1 MALKSEDVSSGFR
14 HGKVMA
20 FINERM
26 SRHAKGPEF
35 YLENL
40 SLSWEKV
47 EDKLRAILEDRLVPS
62 QAKEACAW
70 SSLALGVRF
79 AYKQSQL
86 HRHRVQWLHDFAGLH
101 RSAAQALASDL
112 TLLAAQHEVER
123 KEAAFQLKL
132 TQASLAEVQKERD
145 LLKWKIFK
153 AELQSSQAAPVTEG
167 PSLAPAGV
175 AGTEGTSEEE
185 EETGATAT
193 TAAASEATGG
203 GRQYDAD
210 GAEAAKGAEDLSAD
224 LMQLLGVVD
233 QKNYTSGGQREGDFG
248 SVETAMYSF
257 SGMLK
262 PEATVSPEPL
272 PVQLPASFTYS
283 YSCPLSPFPDAPTP
297 SPHTSPPQALFTAGA
312 LSQTSPHWGS
322 SDFSLW
328 SDGGIQGID
337 PQGGDRNDS
346 DPLQQLRRP
355 VFHRPGSWD
364 CPWCKSVNFSLRGN
378 CFHCG
383 KGIWLQSS

>member
-1 MALKSEDVSSGFR
+1 MALKSEDLSSGFR

-35 YLENL
+35 YLENM

-123 KEAAFQLKL
+123 KEAAFRLQL
-132 TQASLAEVQKERD
+132 TQATLAEVQKERD
-145 LLKWKIFK
+145 LLKWKLFK
-153 AELQSSQAAPVTEG
+153 TELQSAQAPVAEG
-167 PSLAPAGV
+167 PSLATAGG
-175 AGTEGTSEEE
+175 AGTEGTSEE

-203 GRQYDAD
+203 GKQEDAE
-210 GAEAAKGAEDLSAD
+210 GVEAAEGAQDLSVD

-233 QKNYTSGGQREGDFG
+233 QKNYTSGGQREGGFR

-262 PEATVSPEPL
+262 PEATVSPQPL

-283 YSCPLSPFPDAPTP
+283 YSCPLSPFSDAPAP
-297 SPHTSPPQALFTAGA
+297 SPSTSPPQAPFTAGA
-312 LSQTSPHWGS
+312 SFQTSPYWES

-328 SDGGIQGID
+328 SDGGIQGVD
-337 PQGGDRNDS
+337 PQEGYRSDS
-346 DPLQQLRRP
+346 DPLQQLRLP
-355 VFHRPGSWD
+355 VFCRPGNWD
-364 CPWCKSVNFSLRGN
+364 CPWCKSVNFSLRGS

-383 KGIWLQSS
+383 KCI

>member
-1 MALKSEDVSSGFR
+1 MALKSEDLSSGFQ

-47 EDKLRAILEDRLVPS
+47 EDKLRAILEDHLVPS
-62 QAKEACAW
+62 QAKEACVW

-79 AYKQSQL
+79 THKQSQL

-112 TLLAAQHEVER
+112 KLLAAQREVER
-123 KEAAFQLKL
+123 KEAAFRLQLI
-132 TQASLAEVQKERD
+132 QASLVEVQKERD
-145 LLKWKIFK
+145 LLKWKLFK
-153 AELQSSQAAPVTEG
+153 AELRSAQAPVAEG
-167 PSLAPAGV
+167 PSLATASGV
-175 AGTEGTSEEE
+175 GTEGTSEEE
-185 EETGATAT
+185 EAGATAT
-193 TAAASEATGG
+193 TAAVSEATGG
-203 GRQYDAD
+203 GRQEDAE
-210 GAEAAKGAEDLSAD
+210 GAEAAEGAENLSID

-233 QKNYTSGGQREGDFG
+233 QKNYTSGRQSEGDFR
-248 SVETAMYSF
+248 SLETAMSSF

-262 PEATVSPEPL
+262 PKAAVSPEPL
-272 PVQLPASFTYS
+272 PVQLPASLTYS
-283 YSCPLSPFPDAPTP
+283 YSGPLAPFPDAPTL
-297 SPHTSPPQALFTAGA
+297 SPPTFPPQAPFTAGA
-312 LSQTSPHWGS
+312 SSQTSPHWGS

-337 PQGGDRNDS
+337 PQEGDRSDS
-346 DPLQQLRRP
+346 DPVQQIRLP
-355 VFHRPGSWD
+355 VFSRPGNLD
-364 CPWCKSVNFSLRGN
+364 CPWCKYVHFSLRGT

-383 KGIWLQSS
+383 KCI

>member
-1 MALKSEDVSSGFR
+1 MALNSEDLSSGFR

-26 SRHAKGPEF
+26 STHAKGPEF

-40 SLSWEKV
+40 SLSWENV
-47 EDKLRAILEDRLVPS
+47 EDKLRAILEDRLVPI

-79 AYKQSQL
+79 AHKQSQL
-86 HRHRVQWLHDFAGLH
+86 HGHRVQWLHDFAGLH
-101 RSAAQALASDL
+101 RSAAQALASDMKLL
-112 TLLAAQHEVER
+112 TAQHEVER
-123 KEAAFQLKL
+123 KEAAFRLQL

-145 LLKWKIFK
+145 LLKWKLFK
-153 AELQSSQAAPVTEG
+153 AGLRSAQAPVAEW
-167 PSLAPAGV
+167 PSLATVSG
-175 AGTEGTSEEE
+175 AGTEGTSEKEE
-185 EETGATAT
+185 EAGATAT
-193 TAAASEATGG
+193 TAEASEATGG
-203 GRQYDAD
+203 GRQEDAER
-210 GAEAAKGAEDLSAD
+210 GKAADGAEDLSVD

-233 QKNYTSGGQREGDFG
+233 QKNYTSGGHSEGDFR

-297 SPHTSPPQALFTAGA
+297 SPPTSPPQAPFTAGA
-312 LSQTSPHWGS
+312 SSQTSPQWGA

-337 PQGGDRNDS
+337 PQGDRSDS
-346 DPLQQLRRP
+346 DPLQQLRLP
-355 VFHRPGSWD
+355 VFCRLRNWD
-364 CPWCKSVNFSLRGN
+364 CPWCKSVNFSPRGS

-383 KGIWLQSS
+383 KGVWLQSS

>member
-1 MALKSEDVSSGFR
+1 MALKSEDLGSGFR

-26 SRHAKGPEF
+26 SRHVKGPEF

-79 AYKQSQL
+79 AHKQSQL

-101 RSAAQALASDL
+101 RSASQALASDL
-112 TLLAAQHEVER
+112 KLLAAQYEVER
-123 KEAAFQLKL
+123 KEAAFRLQLI
-132 TQASLAEVQKERD
+132 QASLVEVQKERD
-145 LLKWKIFK
+145 FLKWKLFK
-153 AELQSSQAAPVTEG
+153 AELRSAQAPVAEG
-167 PSLAPAGV
+167 PSLVTASG
-175 AGTEGTSEEE
+175 AGTEVTSEEE
-185 EETGATAT
+185 EEEEAGATAT

-203 GRQYDAD
+203 GRQEDAE
-210 GAEAAKGAEDLSAD
+210 GAEAAEGAEDLSID
-224 LMQLLGVVD
+224 LMQLLRIVD
-233 QKNYTSGGQREGDFG
+233 QKNYTSGGQSEVDFR
-248 SVETAMYSF
+248 SVETAMYSL

-262 PEATVSPEPL
+262 PEATVSSEPL

-283 YSCPLSPFPDAPTP
+283 YSCPSAPFPDAPTP
-297 SPHTSPPQALFTAGA
+297 SPSTSLPQAPFTAGA
-312 LSQTSPHWGS
+312 SSQTSPHWGS

-328 SDGGIQGID
+328 SDGGIQGVD
-337 PQGGDRNDS
+337 PQEGDRSDS
-346 DPLQQLRRP
+346 DPLQQIRLP
-355 VFHRPGSWD
+355 ILSRPGNWD
-364 CPWCKSVNFSLRGN
+364 CPWCKSVNFSLRGS

-383 KGIWLQSS
+383 KCI